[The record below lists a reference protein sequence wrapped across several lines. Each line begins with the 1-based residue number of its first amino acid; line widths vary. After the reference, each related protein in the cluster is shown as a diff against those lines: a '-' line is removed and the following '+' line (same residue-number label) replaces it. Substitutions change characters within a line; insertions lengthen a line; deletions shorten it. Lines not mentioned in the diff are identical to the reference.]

1 MTFSDQLSASR
12 TAIVGLGLMGGSLAL
27 ALKGKCAALYGI
39 DTDFGTLE
47 LAARLEIADRLS
59 DDPAALLPKTDL
71 VILAAP
77 VRTIL
82 SLLRDLP
89 ALHPGPAVVL
99 DVGSTKA
106 EITEMM
112 ETLPTRF
119 EVVGGHPM
127 CGKEQAS
134 LAHADPG
141 IFSSSVFAFTSLSRT
156 TDRARSIAAQIAGAV
171 GASPLWLDH
180 HTHDKWTASTSHL
193 PYLIASVLAAAT
205 PEEASPLVGPG
216 FLSTT
221 RLAASST
228 PMMLDILLTNRQNIL
243 EAARRFR
250 QSFEFLEGL
259 LDAGDEEALS
269 SLLEQ
274 GSACRKVMAAGLER
288 RG

>member
-1 MTFSDQLSASR
+1 MTLPDLLSASR

-39 DTDFGTLE
+39 DPDPQTLE
-47 LAARLEIADRLS
+47 LASRLEIADRLS
-59 DDPAALLPKTDL
+59 ADLASLLPQADL

-112 ETLPTRF
+112 GTLPTRF

-141 IFSSSVFAFTSLSRT
+141 IFSGSVFAFTSLSRT
-156 TDRARSIAAQIAGAV
+156 TDRARSLAAQISGAV

-180 HTHDKWTASTSHL
+180 HTHDHWTASTSHL
-193 PYLIASVLAAAT
+193 PYLIANALAAAT

-221 RLAASST
+221 RLAGSST
-228 PMMLDILLTNRQNIL
+228 PMMLDILLTNRQNVL

-250 QSFEFLEGL
+250 QSFESLEGL

-269 SLLEQ
+269 NLLEQ
-274 GSACRKVMAAGLER
+274 GSACRKVMAAGQER